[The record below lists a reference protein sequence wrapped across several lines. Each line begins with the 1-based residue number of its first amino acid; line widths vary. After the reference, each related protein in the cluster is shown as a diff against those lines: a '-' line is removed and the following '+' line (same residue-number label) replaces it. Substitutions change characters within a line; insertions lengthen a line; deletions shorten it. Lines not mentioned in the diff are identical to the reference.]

1 MPMSFENFKVMFINV
16 NDRFRTFIP
25 INISYLSASLKRA
38 GFATCLFDTSFY
50 AEQEGVELEKKKE
63 DAGIFMPVD
72 YESIGV
78 HLKEDDLFKDFLRAV
93 ENEKPQLIAFSI
105 FSQAKSQNFD
115 MANAVKEKFP
125 DIPVV
130 MGGIHVNVEP
140 EEVFEFSSAD
150 YLCLG
155 EGEEALVELA
165 EYLAEGKD
173 VANIRNLVIKTNGGI
188 QKNPL
193 RPAPHMDELPFPDW
207 ELFKPYHQYGPFR
220 GRLYKM
226 ALVEYSRTC
235 PFDCHYCGNDALRAN
250 YRDSGQ
256 LKGTGYRMKSP
267 RRWIDELKFLKDNYG
282 LELVYI
288 VDGTFAAQKSSN
300 LEEIAELYTK
310 EIGLPF
316 FCDATVF
323 CLSPKKAKLLK
334 DMGCMCVNMG
344 VESGN
349 LEYRKKYLNRTM
361 TNDQIITSFLE
372 AREAGLE
379 TRSFNIIGSPYETR
393 EDIMGTIELNR
404 KSKVGSISLSIF
416 MPYEGTAL
424 RKMCIDD
431 GLLDPDMPIAGD
443 GTEPIIKNPSL
454 SYDELMGLYG
464 TFALYVL
471 APRELWPDIKRAEAN
486 TPEGL
491 LLRKEILK
499 KIEGKRDFQYID
511 PG

>member
-1 MPMSFENFKVMFINV
+1 MTLKDFKVMFVFV

-25 INISYLSASLKRA
+25 INISYLSAAVKEA
-38 GFATCLFDTSFY
+38 GFSTCLFDTSFY

-63 DAGIFMPVD
+63 EAGIFMPVD
-72 YESIGV
+72 YASIGV
-78 HLKEDDLFKDFLRAV
+78 HLKHDDLFKDFLDAV
-93 ENEKPQLIAFSI
+93 ENEKPQLIAFSV
-105 FSQAKSQNFD
+105 FSQAKFQNFD

-125 DIPVV
+125 DIPIV

-140 EEVFEFSSAD
+140 EEVFKHSKTD
-150 YLCLG
+150 YICLG
-155 EGEEALVELA
+155 EGEETLVELA
-165 EYLAEGKD
+165 KCLATGKD
-173 VANIRNLVIKTNGGI
+173 TTNIQNLAITVNGVI

-193 RPAPHMDELPFPDW
+193 RPTQHLDELPFPDW
-207 ELFKPYHQYGPFR
+207 DLFQPYPQYGPFR
-220 GRLYKM
+220 GELYKM

-235 PFDCHYCGNDALRAN
+235 PFDCHYCGNDALRGN

-256 LKGTGYRMKSP
+256 LQGTGYRYKTP
-267 RRWIDELKFLKDNYG
+267 RRWIDELKHLKDKYG
-282 LELVYI
+282 VRILYI

-300 LEEIAELYTK
+300 LEEVAELYAK

-323 CLSPKKAKLLK
+323 CLSPKKAKLLV
-334 DMGCMCVNMG
+334 DMGCSCVNMG

-361 TNDQIITSFLE
+361 TNEKIISSFLG
-372 AREAGLE
+372 AREAGLD

-404 KSKVGSISLSIF
+404 RAQVGSISLSIF
-416 MPYEGTAL
+416 MPYEGTPL

-431 GLLDPDMPIAGD
+431 GLVDPDTPIAGD
-443 GTEPIIKNPSL
+443 GTEPIIKNPNL

-471 APRELWPDIKRAEAN
+471 APKELWPEIKKAEAN

-491 LLRKEILK
+491 LLRKEILED
-499 KIEGKRDFQYID
+499 IQGKQDFQYID